1 MYRRCPGSCRSAPW
15 QACLHSPRPSGCAC
29 QRGTPSSWSTS
40 SCSTASSS
48 VCRARSL
55 RCLRDAPREAGCG
68 GAGHGWVLDAG
79 CEEGPRLRCAREL
92 AKCRES
98 PGSDALREQ
107 RIRLSFIN
115 RMWARASMEA
125 CWARAMPRPHGRWRG
140 ALSAPLTSLRG
151 GRGAHLVF
159 GERAESGCV
168 GDQATVGEMGCGAQ
182 SAAGG
187 VICINSTVAKATG
200 GRTSEQAKALQ
211 SARGAAAVLYAR
223 RELDQARYAVRVAR
237 VTVRTHHL
245 SITH

>member
-1 MYRRCPGSCRSAPW
+1 MQGITGFRCFERAAHQAVLYQQDLGARVNGGLLGKGHAAPAW
-15 QACLHSPRPSGCAC
+15 P
-29 QRGTPSSWSTS
+29 
-40 SCSTASSS
+40 
-48 VCRARSL
+48 V
-55 RCLRDAPREAGCG
+55 AGCS
-68 GAGHGWVLDAG
+68 
-79 CEEGPRLRCAREL
+79 AR
-92 AKCRES
+92 
-98 PGSDALREQ
+98 
-107 RIRLSFIN
+107 
-115 RMWARASMEA
+115 
-125 CWARAMPRPHGRWRG
+125 
-140 ALSAPLTSLRG
+140 LTSLRG

-223 RELDQARYAVRVAR
+223 RELDRARYAVRVAR